1 LVLSKKVKSV
11 EEPELANAEGTKPF
25 QPVLPRQPRTK
36 LFFHLGVLISLLAFG
51 SPFGGLIEIPISFLL
66 KNKLHFEA
74 QELAHFRFLSAVPLY
89 FSFTFGFLRDWNPLH
104 LGDRGLLVL
113 FGIAT
118 ALLYIIFAFIPTTY
132 ATLLAAVFILTSSSL
147 FMIAAQNGLTAM
159 IGQRHAMSGQIS
171 ALWNFFLVM
180 PSVAAFLFGGVLSE
194 LLEHSEAGRAAPM
207 LFLVGATMMGAVA
220 CLGRWGSDLLFE
232 PRAARLPTSNPTQ
245 ELKRLMQH
253 RPIYPA
259 LLIWLLWNFAPGT
272 LTPLQYFLQND
283 LGGSDALWG
292 QWNAIFTASFAPAFI
307 GFGLLCRRLP
317 LKTLLWWGTMA
328 AIPQMVPLLLIHSPE
343 GALIAAVPIGLMGGL
358 ATAAYT
364 DLLIRS
370 CLPGLEGTAMMASSS
385 VYFISIRFGDVL
397 GAHIYDFG
405 GFVSCVSV
413 TVFVYVLILPAILLV
428 PKCLIATRDL

>member
-1 LVLSKKVKSV
+1 VD
-11 EEPELANAEGTKPF
+11 EPRPGNADGTEALQF
-25 QPVLPRQPRTK
+25 ALPRRSRTT

-66 KNKLHFEA
+66 KNKLHLEA
-74 QELAHFRFLSAVPLY
+74 QELAHFRFLSAIPLY
-89 FSFTFGFLRDWNPLH
+89 FSFAFGFLRDWDPLH
-104 LGDRGLLVL
+104 LLDRGLLML

-118 ALLYIIFAFIPTTY
+118 ALVYVLFAFIPTTY
-132 ATLLAAVFILTSSSL
+132 AALLAAVSILTVSSL
-147 FMIAAQNGLTAM
+147 FAIAAQNGLTAM
-159 IGQRHAMSGQIS
+159 IGQRHAMSGQVS
-171 ALWNFFLVM
+171 ALWNFFLVV
-180 PSVAAFLFGGVLSE
+180 PSVAAFLFGGILSE
-194 LLEHSEAGRAAPM
+194 LLEHTEASQAARM
-207 LFLVGATMMGAVA
+207 SFLVGAAIMGAVA
-220 CLGRWGSDLLFE
+220 CFGRWGPNLLFE
-232 PRAARLPTSNPTQ
+232 LRAAPIIEPIQ

-259 LLIWLLWNFAPGT
+259 LLIWLIWNFAPGT

-317 LKTLLWWGTMA
+317 LQTLLWWGTMA

-343 GALIAAVPIGLMGGL
+343 AALLAAVPIGLMGGL

-370 CLPGLEGTAMMASSS
+370 SPPGLEGTAMMTSSS
-385 VYFISIRFGDVL
+385 VYFISTRFGDVL

-405 GFVSCVSV
+405 GFALCVSV
-413 TVFVYVLILPAILLV
+413 TVFVYVLILPATLLI
-428 PKCLIATRDL
+428 PKSLIATRDL

>member
-1 LVLSKKVKSV
+1 V
-11 EEPELANAEGTKPF
+11 EEPELGSTQGTKPCRSALSR
-25 QPVLPRQPRTK
+25 PPRTR
-36 LFFHLGVLISLLAFG
+36 LFFHLGVLIWLLAFG

-66 KNKLHFEA
+66 KNKLHLEV

-89 FSFTFGFLRDWNPLH
+89 FSFAFGFLRDWDPLD

-113 FGIAT
+113 FGVAT
-118 ALLYIIFAFIPTTY
+118 ALLYIVFAFIPTTY
-132 ATLLAAVFILTSSSL
+132 ATLLAAMLILTSGSL
-147 FMIAAQNGLTAM
+147 FMIAAQNGLTAI
-159 IGQRHAMSGQIS
+159 IGQRHEISGQIS

-180 PSVAAFLFGGVLSE
+180 PSVAAFLFGGMLSG
-194 LLEHSEAGRAAPM
+194 LLEHSEASQAARI
-207 LFLVGATMMGAVA
+207 LFLVGAAMAGAVA
-220 CLGRWGSDLLFE
+220 CFGRWGSDLLFQ
-232 PRAARLPTSNPTQ
+232 PRAARLPTSNPAQ
-245 ELKRLMQH
+245 ELKRLLQH

-283 LGGSDALWG
+283 LGGGDALWG

-317 LKTLLWWGTMA
+317 LKTLLWWGTIA
-328 AIPQMVPLLLIHSPE
+328 AIPQMLPLLSVHSPE
-343 GALIAAVPIGLMGGL
+343 GALLAAVPIGLMGGL

-370 CLPGLEGTAMMASSS
+370 VPHGLEGSAMMTSSS
-385 VYFISIRFGDVL
+385 VYFISTRFGDVL

-413 TVFVYVLILPAILLV
+413 TVFVYVLILPATLLV
-428 PKCLIATRDL
+428 PKYLIATRDL

>member
-1 LVLSKKVKSV
+1 V
-11 EEPELANAEGTKPF
+11 EEPESGNAEGPKPRRSA
-25 QPVLPRQPRTK
+25 LPRQPRTR
-36 LFFHLGVLISLLAFG
+36 LFFHLGVLISLLALG
-51 SPFGGLIEIPISFLL
+51 SPFGGLLEIPISFLL
-66 KNKLHFEA
+66 KNKLHLEA

-89 FSFTFGFLRDWNPLH
+89 FSFAFGFLRDWDPLH

-118 ALLYIIFAFIPTTY
+118 AVLYIVFAFIPTTY
-132 ATLLAAVFILTSSSL
+132 TTLLVAVFILTGSSL
-147 FMIAAQNGLTAM
+147 FVIAAQNGLAAM
-159 IGQRHAMSGQIS
+159 IGQRHAMSGQVS
-171 ALWNFFLVM
+171 ALWNFFLVI
-180 PSVAAFLFGGVLSE
+180 PSVAAFLFGGMLSE
-194 LLEHSEAGRAAPM
+194 LLEHSEANRAAQM
-207 LFLVGATMMGAVA
+207 VFLVGAAIMAAVA
-220 CLGRWGSDLLFE
+220 CFGRWGSDLLFE
-232 PRAARLPTSNPTQ
+232 PRAARPPTSGPTK

-253 RPIYPA
+253 RPIYSA

-283 LGGSDALWG
+283 LGGGDVLWG
-292 QWNAIFTASFAPAFI
+292 QWNAIFTASFAPAFV

-343 GALIAAVPIGLMGGL
+343 GALVAAVPIGLMGGL

-370 CLPGLEGTAMMASSS
+370 SPPGLEGTAMMASSS
-385 VYFISIRFGDVL
+385 VYFISTRFGDVL

-413 TVFVYVLILPAILLV
+413 TVFVYVLILPATLLV
-428 PKCLIATRDL
+428 PKYLIATQDL